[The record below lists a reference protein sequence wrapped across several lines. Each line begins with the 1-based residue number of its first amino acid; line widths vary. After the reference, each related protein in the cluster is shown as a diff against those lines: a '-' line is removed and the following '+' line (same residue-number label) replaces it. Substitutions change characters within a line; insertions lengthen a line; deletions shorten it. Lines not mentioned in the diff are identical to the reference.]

1 MVALSRG
8 CKPRRP
14 LLLSHLK
21 FSPDLWWIQIRQF
34 VIFVKPTIIDMPL
47 LSSFFDF
54 CQTYKFL
61 PNKSLFVQMPFFVI
75 LCEYLARDFL
85 AYSPFLPKFL
95 SFARNL
101 PFSYNRH
108 LSRFPSLSP
117 HLRFCKTFERFL
129 PISPFSP
136 ICHSREN
143 RQLPIGLFCSHLNFL
158 PDLWWILN
166 CQICQFRKMSFS

>member
-1 MVALSRG
+1 MRFCQTVDGFLPNSPFSQICHFCVNRQLSICLFCCFIVAVFA
-8 CKPRRP
+8 
-14 LLLSHLK
+14 K
-21 FSPDLWWIQIRQF
+21 FADF
-34 VIFVKPTIIDMPL
+34 AKYVIFVKPTIIDMPL
-47 LSSFFDF
+47 LSSCFNF

-61 PNKSLFVQMPFFVI
+61 PNKSPFVQMPFFVI

-95 SFARNL
+95 SFAQNL

-117 HLRFCKTFERFL
+117 HLRFCKTFDRFL

-158 PDLWWILN
+158 PDL
-166 CQICQFRKMSFS
+166 

>member
-1 MVALSRG
+1 MASLSRG

-21 FSPDLWWIQIRQF
+21 FRQTFDESKFANFEKF

-47 LSSFFDF
+47 LSSCFNF

-61 PNKSLFVQMPFFVI
+61 PNKSPFVQMPFFVI

-95 SFARNL
+95 SFAQNL

-108 LSRFPSLSP
+108 LSRFVTS
-117 HLRFCKTFERFL
+117 FEVL
-129 PISPFSP
+129 Q
-136 ICHSREN
+136 N
-143 RQLPIGLFCSHLNFL
+143 L
-158 PDLWWILN
+158 
-166 CQICQFRKMSFS
+166 

>member
-1 MVALSRG
+1 
-8 CKPRRP
+8 
-14 LLLSHLK
+14 
-21 FSPDLWWIQIRQF
+21 
-34 VIFVKPTIIDMPL
+34 MPL
-47 LSSFFDF
+47 LSSCFNF

-61 PNKSLFVQMPFFVI
+61 PNKSPFVQMPFFVI

-95 SFARNL
+95 SFAQNL
-101 PFSYNRH
+101 PFLNYNRH

-117 HLRFCKTFERFL
+117 HLRFCKTFDRFL

-143 RQLPIGLFCSHLNFL
+143 RQLPIGLFCSHLNFCL
-158 PDLWWILN
+158 TFDESLIAEFAN
-166 CQICQFRKMSFS
+166 FAKCHFRKSPNYRHASFIILC